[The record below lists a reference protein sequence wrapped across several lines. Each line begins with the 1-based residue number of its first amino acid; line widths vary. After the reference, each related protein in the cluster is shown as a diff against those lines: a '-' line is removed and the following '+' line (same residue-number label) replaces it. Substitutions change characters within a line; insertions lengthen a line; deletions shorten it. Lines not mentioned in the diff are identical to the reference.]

1 MICVESAVRI
11 AGMSEPTDP
20 DKLEARWRENES
32 ELRRLT
38 NAPGLDRE
46 LNAAGID
53 ELLGEQDSIEF
64 ELGST
69 SPGSLR
75 RWSGLL

>member
-1 MICVESAVRI
+1 
-11 AGMSEPTDP
+11 MSEPTNSDE
-20 DKLEARWRENES
+20 LEARWRKNES
-32 ELRRLT
+32 ELCRLT

-46 LNAAGID
+46 LNAARLD
-53 ELLGEQDSIEF
+53 ELLADQDSIEF

-69 SPGSLR
+69 SPDGSR

>member
-1 MICVESAVRI
+1 MSDRADLES
-11 AGMSEPTDP
+11 
-20 DKLEARWRENES
+20 RWQQNEI

-38 NAPGLDRE
+38 NAPGLDRG
-46 LNAAGID
+46 LNANRID
-53 ELLGEQDSIEF
+53 ELLGEQDGIEH

-69 SPGSLR
+69 LPTSSR